1 MYVCICNAISDR
13 QARSHTDSA
22 GCSVAALYRVLGVK
36 PKCGKC
42 APALREML
50 TLRRSSVDPRRDSHA
65 SDG

>member
-22 GCSVAALYRVLGVK
+22 GCSVAAFYRALGVK

-42 APALREML
+42 VAVVREML
-50 TLRRSSVDPRRDSHA
+50 ASGSASVDPRLDSRA
-65 SDG
+65 SDS